1 MDFATDGACLF
12 PKVLDRNTFERF
24 EAVLAELPE
33 DTAGT
38 RLHGISSLDS
48 LFGVTSTVGAI
59 AASFLGKMCR
69 PVRAVF
75 FNKSS
80 KANWALGWHQD
91 RTIAVRQRV
100 DSPGFEIWSR
110 KNGLLHVEPPFS
122 LLERMITV
130 RVHLDDVGPDNAP
143 LLIAPGS
150 HRFGRVAEAY
160 IPDVVSRCGTYECR
174 AARGDLWVYSTPILH
189 ASEVTRQPSR
199 RRVVQVDFS
208 SDNLPNGLRW
218 LGLQI

>member
-12 PKVLDRNTFERF
+12 PKALDRNTFERF

-38 RLHGISSLDS
+38 RLYGIPSLDS
-48 LFGVTSTVGAI
+48 LFGVTSTVSAI

-80 KANWALGWHQD
+80 KANWAVGWHQD

-143 LLIAPGS
+143 LLIAPW
-150 HRFGRVAEAY
+150 R
-160 IPDVVSRCGTYECR
+160 
-174 AARGDLWVYSTPILH
+174 
-189 ASEVTRQPSR
+189 RQR
-199 RRVVQVDFS
+199 R
-208 SDNLPNGLRW
+208 PA
-218 LGLQI
+218 

>member
-1 MDFATDGACLF
+1 MDFVTDGACLF
-12 PKVLDRNTFERF
+12 RAVLDRNVFERF
-24 EAVLAELPE
+24 ETVSAELPE
-33 DTAGT
+33 DAAGT
-38 RLHGISSLDS
+38 RLHGIPSVNS
-48 LFGVTSTVGAI
+48 LFAVKSAVGNI

-75 FNKSS
+75 FNKTS

-110 KNGLLHVEPPFS
+110 KRGLLHVEPPFA

-130 RVHLDDVGPDNAP
+130 RVHLDDVGPGNAP

-150 HRFGRVAEAY
+150 HRFGRVAEAN

-174 AARGDLWVYSTPILH
+174 AERGDMWVYSTPILH
-189 ASEVTRQPSR
+189 ASDAARQPSR

-208 SDNLPNGLRW
+208 ADRLPNGLRW
-218 LGLQI
+218 LGL